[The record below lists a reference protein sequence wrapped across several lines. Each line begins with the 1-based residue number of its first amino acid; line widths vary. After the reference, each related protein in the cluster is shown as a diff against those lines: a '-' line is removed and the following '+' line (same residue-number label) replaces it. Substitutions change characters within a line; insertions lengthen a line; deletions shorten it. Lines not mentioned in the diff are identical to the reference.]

1 MVNTSKFLF
10 SFSIIAFGLALGY
23 LLQVL
28 VRNEKIRL
36 PIALDEL
43 RKLLQKV
50 ALLFFMPITFV
61 GAIWIVNAGNATI
74 AAFPFLGVFALLV
87 GGVLALATARVL
99 GLPSKQ
105 TGALFTC
112 GSFTNI
118 GSIGALI
125 CFVFLGEK
133 GFGLVPIYKLF
144 EEAAYY
150 GIGFPI
156 AKFYSSEG
164 RRNGQRFEHLRGLAR
179 DPFIIVALSSI
190 TVGAILNLSG
200 IARPEF
206 FRAVNSIFI
215 PLGTIILLISIG
227 LAMQFRSIRNYLRE
241 CISVSLIKFILVPVL
256 VSTAARMV
264 GLGAVEAGLPLKVV
278 VILSSMPV
286 AFTALVPPSIYD
298 LDLDLANSCWLFTT
312 ALLILVLPA
321 LLYVVNLF

>member
-36 PIALDEL
+36 SIALDEL

-61 GAIWIVNAGNATI
+61 GAIWIVDAGNATI
-74 AAFPFLGVFALLV
+74 AALPFLGIFALLV
-87 GGVLALATARVL
+87 GGVLALAAARVL

-164 RRNGQRFEHLRGLAR
+164 RGSGQRFEHLRGLGR

-190 TVGAILNLSG
+190 TVGGILNVSG

-215 PLGTIILLISIG
+215 PLGTIILLTSIG
-227 LAMQFRSIRNYLRE
+227 LAMQFRGIRNYLGE

-264 GLGAVEAGLPLKVV
+264 GLGAIEAGLPLKVV
-278 VILSSMPV
+278 AILSSMPV

-312 ALLILVLPA
+312 ALLIPVLPA
-321 LLYVVNLF
+321 LLYVVNSF

>member
-10 SFSIIAFGLALGY
+10 SFSIIGFGLALGY

-28 VRNEKIRL
+28 VRNERIRL

-74 AAFPFLGVFALLV
+74 AALPFLGVFALLA
-87 GGVLALATARVL
+87 GGVLALAIARAL

-118 GSIGALI
+118 GSIGALL

-164 RRNGQRFEHLRGLAR
+164 RRSGQGFEHLRGLAR

-190 TVGAILNLSG
+190 TVGGILNVSG

-206 FRAVNSIFI
+206 YRAVNSIFI
-215 PLGTIILLISIG
+215 PVGTIILLTSIG
-227 LAMQFRSIRNYLRE
+227 LAMRFKSVRNYLRE
-241 CISVSLIKFILVPVL
+241 CISVSLIKFILVPVFISSL
-256 VSTAARMV
+256 ACTI
-264 GLGAVEAGLPLKVV
+264 GLGAIEGGLPFKVV
-278 VILSSMPV
+278 MILSSMPV

-298 LDLDLANSCWLFTT
+298 LDLELANSCWLFTT
-312 ALLILVLPA
+312 ALLILVLPG
-321 LLYVVNLF
+321 LLYVIGLF

>member
-1 MVNTSKFLF
+1 MSKFLF
-10 SFSIIAFGLALGY
+10 SFSIIGFGLTLGY
-23 LLQVL
+23 LLQAL
-28 VRNEKIRL
+28 VINKKIRL
-36 PIALDEL
+36 PIGLDEF

-74 AAFPFLGVFALLV
+74 AVLPFLGVFALLV
-87 GGVLALATARVL
+87 GGVLALVIARIL
-99 GLPSKQ
+99 GLPPKQ
-105 TGALFTC
+105 TGSLFTC

-125 CFVFLGEK
+125 CFVFLSEK

-156 AKFYSSEG
+156 AKFYSGEG
-164 RRNGQRFEHLRGLAR
+164 RDREQTFEHLRGLAR

-190 TVGAILNLSG
+190 TLGGALNMSG
-200 IARPEF
+200 VARPEF
-206 FRAVNSIFI
+206 YRAVNSIFI
-215 PLGTIILLISIG
+215 PVGTIILLTSIG
-227 LAMQFRSIRNYLRE
+227 LAMRFRSIRNYLRE
-241 CISVSLIKFILVPVL
+241 CISVSLIKFILVPVFI
-256 VSTAARMV
+256 STLARMV
-264 GLGAVEAGLPLKVV
+264 GLGEIEDGLPLKVV
-278 VILSSMPV
+278 MILSSMPV

-321 LLYVVNLF
+321 LLYMVHSF

>member
-1 MVNTSKFLF
+1 MSKFLF
-10 SFSIIAFGLALGY
+10 SFSIIGFGLTLGY

-36 PIALDEL
+36 PIALDEF

-74 AAFPFLGVFALLV
+74 AALPFLGVFALLV
-87 GGVLALATARVL
+87 GGVLALVISRIL

-105 TGALFTC
+105 TGSLFAC

-133 GFGLVPIYKLF
+133 GFALVPIYKLF

-156 AKFYSSEG
+156 AKFYSGEG
-164 RRNGQRFEHLRGLAR
+164 RGRGQTFDHLRGLAR

-190 TVGAILNLSG
+190 ALGGVLNMSG
-200 IARPEF
+200 VERPEF
-206 FRAVNSIFI
+206 YRAVNSIFI
-215 PLGTIILLISIG
+215 PVGTIILLASIG
-227 LAMQFRSIRNYLRE
+227 LAMRFRSVRNYLRE
-241 CISVSLIKFILVPVL
+241 CISVSLIKFILVPVFI
-256 VSTAARMV
+256 STLARMV
-264 GLGAVEAGLPLKVV
+264 GLGEIEAGLPLKVV
-278 VILSSMPV
+278 MILSSMPV
-286 AFTALVPPSIYD
+286 AFTALIPPSIYD

-321 LLYVVNLF
+321 LLYVVNSF

>member
-1 MVNTSKFLF
+1 MSKFLF
-10 SFSIIAFGLALGY
+10 SFSIIGFGLTLGY

-36 PIALDEL
+36 PIAVDEF

-74 AAFPFLGVFALLV
+74 AALPFLGVFALLV
-87 GGVLALATARVL
+87 GGVLALVISRIL

-105 TGALFTC
+105 TGSLFAC

-133 GFGLVPIYKLF
+133 GFALVPIYKLF

-156 AKFYSSEG
+156 AKFYSGEG
-164 RRNGQRFEHLRGLAR
+164 RGRGQTFDHLRGLAR

-190 TVGAILNLSG
+190 ALGGVLNMSG
-200 IARPEF
+200 VERPEF
-206 FRAVNSIFI
+206 YRAVNSIFI
-215 PLGTIILLISIG
+215 PVGTIILLASIG
-227 LAMQFRSIRNYLRE
+227 LAMRFRSVRNYLRE
-241 CISVSLIKFILVPVL
+241 CISVSLIKFILVPVFI
-256 VSTAARMV
+256 STLARMV
-264 GLGAVEAGLPLKVV
+264 GLGEIEAGLPLKVV
-278 VILSSMPV
+278 MILSSMPV
-286 AFTALVPPSIYD
+286 AFTALIPPSIYD

-321 LLYVVNLF
+321 LLYVVNSF

>member
-1 MVNTSKFLF
+1 MSKFLF
-10 SFSIIAFGLALGY
+10 SFSIIGFGLALGY
-23 LLQVL
+23 LVQVL
-28 VRNEKIRL
+28 VRNQKIKL
-36 PIALDEL
+36 PIALEEL

-61 GAIWIVNAGNATI
+61 GAIWIVNIGNKTI
-74 AAFPFLGVFALLV
+74 AALPFLGVLALLV
-87 GGVLALATARVL
+87 GGVLALAAARVL
-99 GLPSKQ
+99 GLPSRQ

-156 AKFYSSEG
+156 AKYYSGQG
-164 RRNGQRFEHLRGLAR
+164 RGGGQTFQHLRGLAR

-190 TVGAILNLSG
+190 ALGGILNASG
-200 IARPEF
+200 VARPEF

-215 PLGTIILLISIG
+215 PLGTIILLTSIG
-227 LAMQFRSIRNYLRE
+227 LAMRFKSLRNYLQE
-241 CISVSLIKFILVPVL
+241 CISVSLIKFVLVPVFISSL
-256 VSTAARMV
+256 ACLV
-264 GLGAVEAGLPLKVV
+264 GLGEIEDGLPLKVV
-278 VILSSMPV
+278 MILSSMPV

-312 ALLILVLPA
+312 ALLIFVLPA
-321 LLYVVNLF
+321 LLYVINSL

>member
-10 SFSIIAFGLALGY
+10 SFSIIGFGLALGY

-61 GAIWIVNAGNATI
+61 GAIWIVDAGNATI
-74 AAFPFLGVFALLV
+74 AALPFLGVFALLV
-87 GGVLALATARVL
+87 GGVFALAAARVL

-105 TGALFTC
+105 TGALFAC

-164 RRNGQRFEHLRGLAR
+164 RGREQTLQHLRGLAR

-190 TVGAILNLSG
+190 AVGGVLNVSG

-206 FRAVNSIFI
+206 FRGVNSIFI
-215 PLGTIILLISIG
+215 PLGTIILLTSIG
-227 LAMQFRSIRNYLRE
+227 LAMQLKRLGNYLRE
-241 CISVSLIKFILVPVL
+241 CISVSLIKFVLVPL
-256 VSTAARMV
+256 AISTTALMV
-264 GLGAVEAGLPLKVV
+264 GLGKVEAGLPLKVV
-278 VILSSMPV
+278 IILSSMPV

-321 LLYVVNLF
+321 LLYVVNSF